1 MSIELKNLQEK
12 RNGVADEIRR
22 MRDVLVKEDREF
34 NSEEKVSWE
43 KANKDFSSL
52 TERMNAIKSAD
63 ATLTELAGGEQ
74 RGSRPGDEDFGKPN
88 KGRSGIDADK
98 SARSESAAL
107 KAWAK
112 RASGRELDESE
123 IKACRS
129 LGFNPLGNTVDFRM
143 DRGILTR
150 GTDPQS
156 TTAAAGG
163 YTIPQGFVPNLER
176 ALKAFAIPLQLADV
190 ITTDTGNTLPWPTIN
205 DTGTSGALLAENAQ
219 VAVGDMTFAQTSFAA
234 YKYTSKEVLLSYELI
249 TDSAFDLAS
258 EVGSMLGERLGRAL
272 AAAYTTGTGSSQ
284 PGGIVT
290 GTTVGKTAASTTAI
304 AADEL
309 IDLIHSVDPA
319 YRVNPGV
326 GFMAHDAVIAAI
338 RKLKDDNNNYL
349 WQPGYQMGQPDRLL
363 GYPVYTNQNMAST
376 IEAAAKTVV
385 FGDFKKFKVRMVS
398 GVRLVRMDERYAD
411 YDQVGFVAF
420 VRTDSKVLN
429 AGTNPLKRLVQAA
442 S

>member
-1 MSIELKNLQEK
+1 MPTIQELREQRATIGK
-12 RNGVADEIRR
+12 EIRR
-22 MRDVLVKEDREF
+22 MADTLTGEKRDFD
-34 NSEEKVSWE
+34 STEKGNWE
-43 KANKDFSSL
+43 KANKDFDEIGRQIETL
-52 TERMNAIKSAD
+52 ERAAKIDK
-63 ATLTELAGGEQ
+63 ELAGNAPENG
-74 RGSRPGDEDFGKPN
+74 RPGDEDFGKPN
-88 KGRSGIDADK
+88 KRASGIDAEK
-98 SARSESAAL
+98 RSRSEATAL
-107 KAWAK
+107 KAWAS
-112 RASGRELDESE
+112 RASGRDLSDDEVKS
-123 IKACRS
+123 CRS
-129 LGFNPLGNTVDFRM
+129 LGFDPFSKTLEFRM
-143 DRGILTR
+143 DGGVLTR

-176 ALKAFAIPLQLADV
+176 AMKAFAIPLQLADV

-219 VAVGDMTFAQTSFAA
+219 VTVGDMTFASTSFGA

-272 AAAYTTGTGSSQ
+272 AAAMTTGTGSSQ
-284 PGGIVT
+284 PAGIVT
-290 GTTVGKTAASTTAI
+290 GSTSGKTAASATAI

-309 IDLIHSVDPA
+309 IDLIHAVDPA

-326 GFMAHDAVIAAI
+326 GFMAHDSVLAAI
-338 RKLKDDNNNYL
+338 RKLKDGQSNYL
-349 WQPGYQMGQPDRLL
+349 WQPGYQNGQPDRLL
-363 GYPVYTNQNMAST
+363 GYPVYTNQNMASS
-376 IEAAAKTVV
+376 IAANAKTVV

-420 VRTDSKVLN
+420 VRMDSKVLN
-429 AGTNPLKRLVQAA
+429 AGTNPLKYLVQAA

>member
-1 MSIELKNLQEK
+1 MELKDILEK
-12 RNGVADEIRR
+12 RASVGNEILR
-22 MRDVLVKEDREF
+22 MRDVLKKEDRDF
-34 NSEEKVSWE
+34 NSEEKAAWE
-43 KANKDFSSL
+43 KANKDFTDL
-52 TERMNAIKSAD
+52 TSRMNSLKQGEAVA
-63 ATLTELAGGEQ
+63 AELANRGE
-74 RGSRPGDEDFGKPN
+74 RGERPGDEEFGKAN
-88 KGRSGIDADK
+88 KGGSRIDADK
-98 SARSESAAL
+98 LARSESAAL

-112 RASGRELDESE
+112 RASGRDLSEDEV
-123 IKACRS
+123 KACRS
-129 LGFNPLGNTVDFRM
+129 LGFNPFGSAIDFRM
-143 DRGILTR
+143 DTGILTR

-163 YTIPQGFVPNLER
+163 YTIPQGFVTNLER
-176 ALKAFAIPLQLADV
+176 AMKAYAIPLQLADV

-249 TDSAFDLAS
+249 TDSAFNLAS

-272 AAAYTTGTGSSQ
+272 AAAMTTGTGSSQ
-284 PGGIVT
+284 PAGIVT
-290 GTTVGKTAASTTAI
+290 GSTAGKTAASTTAI

-326 GFMAHDAVIAAI
+326 GFMAHDTVISAI
-338 RKLKDDNNNYL
+338 RKLKDGQSNYL
-349 WQPGYQMGQPDRLL
+349 WQPGYQNGQPDRLL
-363 GYPVYTNQNMAST
+363 GYPIYTNQNMASS
-376 IEAAAKTVV
+376 IAASAKTVV
-385 FGDFKKFKVRMVS
+385 FGDYKKFKVRMVS

-420 VRTDSKVLN
+420 VRMDSKVLN
-429 AGTNPLKRLVQAA
+429 AGTNPIKHLVQAA